1 MRIALEVW
9 SSDFDQV
16 LATCHRAEELGLDG
30 FYYGESPHDLNL
42 ECWATLAAL
51 AQATTSIRLG
61 PVVTNVLP
69 SYRSTTLLIRQ
80 AAAVAA
86 ISGGRLD
93 LRTGVGA
100 AARYGRDWWEPQGV
114 DYPGYDRRLADLEAM
129 IGALDAAHPDIPTTI
144 AATGQRAMN
153 LAATRADGWE
163 TSFCT
168 PAEYADRNRVFSDLA
183 RDRTVVRSLEIDGF
197 LATTSPGRGR
207 LLDRVQA
214 ERGGEDL
221 AAVLSRALVGTP
233 EEAAV
238 RMAELAAAGVDQL
251 LVALHDP
258 HDPDALQA
266 LARSRALLG

>member
-1 MRIALEVW
+1 
-9 SSDFDQV
+9 
-16 LATCHRAEELGLDG
+16 
-30 FYYGESPHDLNL
+30 
-42 ECWATLAAL
+42 
-51 AQATTSIRLG
+51 
-61 PVVTNVLP
+61 
-69 SYRSTTLLIRQ
+69 
-80 AAAVAA
+80 
-86 ISGGRLD
+86 
-93 LRTGVGA
+93 
-100 AARYGRDWWEPQGV
+100 
-114 DYPGYDRRLADLEAM
+114 
-129 IGALDAAHPDIPTTI
+129 
-144 AATGQRAMN
+144 MN